1 MAVNSRQNNLF
12 AAEDWAVAYQAYSQV
27 DFQAYD
33 FDTIRNAMVEYI
45 KTNFPENFND
55 YTESSEFIAI
65 IELLAYLGQSI
76 AFRMDVN
83 TRENFLETAERR
95 DSVFKLARQLGYNPK
110 RNIPASGLMKIVS
123 VATSEPLTDSAGS
136 SINDKTISWNDSNNP
151 DSYEQFLTILNSAFG
166 NVNRFSKPVKTG
178 TVGGIITDRYDIN
191 TPTTSPLAYGFSVD
205 VNGIN
210 RKFEYVNADFED
222 AGVFSEKHPDPTNN
236 FSIVHRN
243 DGLGSLSKNTGFF
256 MLFKQGVLSE
266 TVYDFTT
273 PIENRVQDITTSN
286 INEHDVYLSEINV
299 NGTVL
304 TKWVK
309 VPNTVG
315 QTLMYNNKAKSTPLL
330 YAVQNLGT
338 GGIRLQFADG
348 NFANVPMGTYV
359 AQYRVSDNERF
370 TLQPDDVRSVVSVIP
385 YLTQDGK
392 TYNLTITARL
402 ENAVSNS
409 LPAETLAGIKE
420 RAPQAYYAQDRM
432 VTAQDYQVLPLAKS
446 TNIKKLKVTNKT
458 HAGHSRYIDITDPT
472 STFQTTTS
480 IAEDGALYE
489 EASNSSDSFIV
500 TTSNTTQD
508 FINTKFPKIIKNLKL
523 NDFIYS
529 TFRTKIKEVPA
540 FADMFD
546 ISLFGIKWNTLPR
559 KSDGVYGFMS
569 EIYTAGGGETD
580 VNNANSLF
588 KIIQPGYM
596 LKFYNPEDKTKYE
609 WVKVI
614 SIDNNGVRNSASS
627 TANGPVKL
635 NKKITNGWK
644 CDELIVI
651 LRKTLFALEESQ
663 LKAAMA
669 ARRTFGVRFMP
680 SDNRYYIIENNNL
693 SAVTEFSAASTG
705 STAGSGIDASWILKF
720 NYVNVDTLTY
730 RYDIEIRGTQFVFE
744 SLDDVR
750 FYNVNENRIQDNAT
764 GLAKYDSIE
773 LPTLNIKPSF
783 TEAFTWTDTDN
794 NIVGDKWYLDATG
807 SYFTNIP
814 LISRSVK
821 HYDVQVSVTSNFGL
835 YTNGVT
841 GSFVLPAQIE
851 LGTSDSTTDNGNVV
865 IVADTGV
872 IDSLPTITI
881 PFTNATFGG
890 NILDGS
896 GRIKY
901 RYNNV
906 DYTLATTDTAGL
918 SPAGASFL
926 LTESDAAAG
935 TGKITVDLNL
945 RHHYAVDDTS
955 RNNRSDVISVK
966 YVNDNSRLESPIV
979 YSAIGNFSYPDG
991 YTDPKK
997 VKVTPVNTASSD
1009 SPDNPIQFEQFVGSD
1024 DIIMFE
1030 NYEDFD
1036 GYTYTR
1042 PVKAGI
1048 LDLRKEAGVNF
1059 SGDMAYIA
1067 GNSIGD
1073 ATVDPR
1079 TGVTHATA
1087 DYEFFLV
1094 KNKDVVNLFN
1104 NQFGKNETTNGLH
1117 NKKIYAKDT
1126 GKVFIL
1132 TKSSTNLASVS
1143 NYESSG
1149 HFAKNG
1155 RSFTQNTKSQRQN
1168 GVIFKWTHVAD
1179 NSMRIDPSVSNV
1191 HEFFVLTSTY
1201 WEDMQAYLKVPGT
1214 AFPTE
1219 PSSSELENEFAI
1231 LQDYKSA
1238 SDQLVFK
1245 SGRFK
1250 LIFGTDATDELQA
1263 KFKVVRLPG
1272 TSLSDNEI
1280 KTKVVAAINR
1290 YFDVDNWDFGDTFY
1304 FTELSSYIHQQVGNA
1319 IGSIVIVPTKASGV
1333 FGDLFQVKADPD
1345 ELFLSTAGID
1355 EIDVVDKL
1363 THGNIKPNKTSTG
1376 LLTTYNG
1383 VESSVGPYAI
1393 NGYYPL
1399 YASAEAANF
1408 AGDGTSMTHTF
1419 FGQVFYMPNGVTYYH
1434 GTYVLDQSVANTTL
1448 GNTITLNNSVGNSG
1462 SSTDNSGY

>member
-123 VATSEPLTDSAGS
+123 VATSEPLTDSSGS
-136 SINDKTISWNDSNNP
+136 SINDKTVSWNDSNNP

-178 TVGGIITDRYDIN
+178 TVGGIMTDRYDIN
-191 TPTTSPLAYGFSVD
+191 TPISSTLAYSFSVK

-210 RKFEYVNADFED
+210 RSFEFVNVDFED
-222 AGVFSEKHPDPTNN
+222 SGVFSEKHPDPTNN
-236 FSIVHRN
+236 FSILHRN

-256 MLFKQGVLSE
+256 MLFKQGILSS
-266 TVYDFTT
+266 TTYDFTN
-273 PIENRVQDITTSN
+273 PIENRQQDIGANN
-286 INEHDVYLSEINV
+286 INEHDVYLSEIDNT
-299 NGTVL
+299 GSVL
-304 TKWVK
+304 SKWVK

-315 QTLMYNNKAKSTPLL
+315 QTLMYNTKAKNTPLL

-348 NFANVPMGTYV
+348 NFANVPMGSFV
-359 AQYRVSDNERF
+359 AHYRVSDNERF
-370 TLQPDDVRSVVSVIP
+370 VLQPDDVRNVVIVIP

-392 TYNLTITARL
+392 SYSLTVTLRL
-402 ENAVSNS
+402 ENAISNS

-489 EASNSSDSFIV
+489 EASNSSDSFII
-500 TTSNTTQD
+500 TTTNTTQD

-529 TFRTKIKEVPA
+529 TFRTKIKAVPA
-540 FADMFD
+540 YADMFD
-546 ISLFGIKWNTLPR
+546 ISLFGISWNTLPR
-559 KSDGVYGFMS
+559 KSNGDHGYMS
-569 EIYTAGGGETD
+569 EIYTAGGTETD
-580 VNNANSLF
+580 VNNSNTLF
-588 KIIQPGYM
+588 KILQPGYM
-596 LKFYNPEDKTKYE
+596 LKFYNPTDKTMYE
-609 WVKVI
+609 WAKVI
-614 SIDNNGVRNSASS
+614 SMDNNGVRNSASS

-669 ARRTFGVRFMP
+669 SRRTFGVRFMP

-693 SAVTEFSAASTG
+693 SAVTEFSAANTG
-705 STAGSGIDASWILKF
+705 STSGSGIDASWILKF

-744 SLDDVR
+744 SLEDVR
-750 FYNVNENRIQDNAT
+750 FYNVNQNRIQDNAT

-783 TEAFTWTDTDN
+783 TEAFSWVDTDSDLD
-794 NIVGDKWYLDATG
+794 GDRWYLSTTG
-807 SYFTNIP
+807 SYFTSIP
-814 LISRSVK
+814 LISRNVK

-835 YTNGVT
+835 YQNGVT
-841 GSFVLPAQIE
+841 GSFVLPTELE
-851 LGTSDSTTDNGNVV
+851 LGTSATTTDNGNVV

-872 IDSLPTITI
+872 VNSLPTITI
-881 PFTNATFGG
+881 PFSNTTFGG

-901 RYNNV
+901 RYNNA

-918 SPAGASFL
+918 SPAGDTFL
-926 LTESDAAAG
+926 LLESNTTTQ
-935 TGKITVDLNL
+935 TGKIKVNLNT
-945 RHHYAVDDTS
+945 RHHYAVDNTT
-955 RNNRSDVISVK
+955 RNNRSDAIAIK
-966 YVNDNSRLESPIV
+966 YVNDNSRLEAPIV

-1009 SPDNPIQFEQFVGSD
+1009 SPDNPIQFEQFVGTD
-1024 DIIMFE
+1024 DIILFE

-1048 LDLRKEAGVNF
+1048 LDLRKEYSVNF
-1059 SGDMAYIA
+1059 SADMAYIA
-1067 GNSIGD
+1067 GASIGD
-1073 ATVDPR
+1073 ASVEPR
-1079 TGVTHATA
+1079 TGVTYATA
-1087 DYEFFLV
+1087 DYDYFLV
-1094 KNKDVVNLFN
+1094 RNKTVVNLFN
-1104 NQFGKNETTNGLH
+1104 NTNGLLSAGGLH
-1117 NKKIYAKDT
+1117 NKKVYAKDT

-1132 TKSSTNLASVS
+1132 TKSSTDLSRVS
-1143 NYESSG
+1143 NYESSN
-1149 HFAKNG
+1149 HFARKG

-1191 HEFFVLTSTY
+1191 HEFFVLTATY
-1201 WEDMQAYLKVPGT
+1201 WADMQAYIKVPGT
-1214 AFPTE
+1214 SFPTA
-1219 PSSSELENEFAI
+1219 PTSSELENEFAI

-1290 YFDVDNWDFGDTFY
+1290 YFDIDNWDFGDTFY

-1383 VESSVGPYAI
+1383 VNSSTGPYAI
-1393 NGYYPL
+1393 SGYYPL
-1399 YASAEAANF
+1399 YATAEAANF

-1419 FGQVFYMPNGVTYYH
+1419 FGQIFYMPNGVTYYH

>member
-27 DFQAYD
+27 DLQAYD
-33 FDTIRNAMVEYI
+33 FDTIRNAMGDYI

-55 YTESSEFIAI
+55 YIESSEFIAI

-110 RNIPASGLMKIVS
+110 RNIAASGLMKIVS
-123 VATSEPLTDSAGS
+123 VSTSEPLTDSSGT

-151 DSYEQFLTILNSAFG
+151 DSYEQFLTVLNSAFG

-191 TPTTSPLAYGFSVD
+191 TPINSPLAYSFD
-205 VNGIN
+205 VNVNGVS
-210 RKFEYVNADFED
+210 RAFEFVNVDYED
-222 AGVFSEKHPDPTNN
+222 AGVFLEKHPDSTNN

-243 DGLGSLSKNTGFF
+243 DGLGSLSRNTGFF
-256 MLFKQGVLSE
+256 MMFKQGILSFAD
-266 TVYDFTT
+266 YNYSN
-273 PIENRVQDITTSN
+273 PIENRQQAIAINN
-286 INEHDVYLSEINV
+286 INETDVYLSEIDNL
-299 NGTVL
+299 NKVL
-304 TKWVK
+304 AKWVK

-315 QTLMYNNKAKSTPLL
+315 QTLMYNTKAKNTPLL
-330 YAVQNLGT
+330 YAVQNLGQ
-338 GGIRLQFADG
+338 GGINLQFADG
-348 NFANVPMGTYV
+348 NFATVPLGNFR
-359 AQYRVSDNERF
+359 AHYRVSDNERF
-370 TLQPDDVRSVVSVIP
+370 VLQPDDVRNIVTTIP

-392 TYNLTITARL
+392 AYSLTVTSKL
-402 ENAVSNS
+402 EGKVSNS

-500 TTSNTTQD
+500 TTTNTTQD
-508 FINTKFPKIIKNLKL
+508 FINTKFPSIIKNLKL

-529 TFRTKIKEVPA
+529 TFRTKVKEVPA
-540 FADMFD
+540 YVGMFD
-546 ISLFGIKWNTLPR
+546 ISLFGIAWNTLPR
-559 KSDGVYGFMS
+559 KSTGEYGYMS
-569 EIYTAGGGETD
+569 EIYTSSGSPTD
-580 VNNANSLF
+580 VNISNTLF

-596 LKFYNPEDKTKYE
+596 LKFYNPLDKTKFE

-614 SIDNNGVRNSASS
+614 SVDNNGVRNSASS
-627 TANGPVKL
+627 TTNGPVKL
-635 NKKITNGWK
+635 NKKVTNGWK

-651 LRKTLFALEESQ
+651 LRKTLFALEEAQ

-669 ARRTFGVRFMP
+669 SRRTFGVRFMP
-680 SDNRYYIIENNNL
+680 SDNRYYIVENNNL
-693 SAVTEFSAASTG
+693 SSDVDFSASNTG
-705 STAGSGIDASWILKF
+705 DTSGTGVDASWVLKF

-730 RYDIEIRGTQFVFE
+730 KYDIEIRGTQFVFE
-744 SLDDVR
+744 SLEDVR
-750 FYNVNENRIQDNAT
+750 FYNVNENRLQDNAT

-783 TEAFTWTDTDN
+783 TEGFTWVDTGTD
-794 NIVGDKWYLDATG
+794 IIGDKWYLSTTG
-807 SYFTNIP
+807 SYFANLP
-814 LISRSVK
+814 LISRNVK
-821 HYDVQVSVTSNFGL
+821 HYDVEVSVTSNFGL

-841 GSFVLPAQIE
+841 GSFALPTEIE
-851 LGTSDSTTDNGNVV
+851 LGTSKETTDNGNVV

-872 IDSLPTITI
+872 VDSLPIITI
-881 PFTNATFGG
+881 PFSNTTFGS

-896 GRIKY
+896 GDIKY
-901 RYNNV
+901 RYNNA
-906 DYTLATTDTAGL
+906 DYTLSTTDTAGL
-918 SPAGASFL
+918 APAGVNFL
-926 LTESDAAAG
+926 LLDSNVTTQ
-935 TGKITVDLNL
+935 TGNIKVNLNA
-945 RHHYAVDDTS
+945 RHHYAVDNTT
-955 RNNRSDVISVK
+955 RNNRSDLISIQ
-966 YVNDNSRLESPIV
+966 YVNDNSRLEAPLV

-1024 DIIMFE
+1024 DIVIFE

-1048 LDLRKEAGVNF
+1048 LDLRKETGVNF
-1059 SGDMAYIA
+1059 NGDYTFIA
-1067 GNSIGD
+1067 GDSIGD
-1073 ATVDPR
+1073 ATAK
-1079 TGVTHATA
+1079 TGVTYATA
-1087 DYEFFLV
+1087 DYDYFLV
-1094 KNKDVVNLFN
+1094 KTKAVVNLFN
-1104 NQFGKNETTNGLH
+1104 NTSGKLH

-1132 TKSSTNLASVS
+1132 TKSSTDLDRVS
-1143 NYESSG
+1143 NYESSS
-1149 HFAKNG
+1149 HFAKKG

-1201 WEDMQAYLKVPGT
+1201 WAEMQSYIKVPGT
-1214 AFPTE
+1214 SFPTA
-1219 PSSSELENEFAI
+1219 PTSSELENEFAI
-1231 LQDYKSA
+1231 LESYKSA

-1250 LIFGTDATDELQA
+1250 LIFGADAIDELQA

-1333 FGDLFQVKADPD
+1333 FGDLFQVKADSD

-1383 VESSVGPYAI
+1383 VDSSTGPYAI

-1399 YASAEAANF
+1399 YATTEAANF
-1408 AGDGTSMTHTF
+1408 AGDGTNMTHTF
-1419 FGQVFYMPNGVTYYH
+1419 FGQTFYMPNGVTYYH
-1434 GTYVLDQSVANTTL
+1434 GTYVLDQSLADTTL
-1448 GNTITLNNSVGNSG
+1448 GNTITLNSSVGNSS

>member
-1 MAVNSRQNNLF
+1 
-12 AAEDWAVAYQAYSQV
+12 
-27 DFQAYD
+27 
-33 FDTIRNAMVEYI
+33 
-45 KTNFPENFND
+45 
-55 YTESSEFIAI
+55 
-65 IELLAYLGQSI
+65 
-76 AFRMDVN
+76 
-83 TRENFLETAERR
+83 
-95 DSVFKLARQLGYNPK
+95 
-110 RNIPASGLMKIVS
+110 
-123 VATSEPLTDSAGS
+123 
-136 SINDKTISWNDSNNP
+136 
-151 DSYEQFLTILNSAFG
+151 
-166 NVNRFSKPVKTG
+166 
-178 TVGGIITDRYDIN
+178 
-191 TPTTSPLAYGFSVD
+191 
-205 VNGIN
+205 
-210 RKFEYVNADFED
+210 
-222 AGVFSEKHPDPTNN
+222 
-236 FSIVHRN
+236 
-243 DGLGSLSKNTGFF
+243 
-256 MLFKQGVLSE
+256 
-266 TVYDFTT
+266 
-273 PIENRVQDITTSN
+273 
-286 INEHDVYLSEINV
+286 
-299 NGTVL
+299 
-304 TKWVK
+304 
-309 VPNTVG
+309 
-315 QTLMYNNKAKSTPLL
+315 
-330 YAVQNLGT
+330 
-338 GGIRLQFADG
+338 
-348 NFANVPMGTYV
+348 
-359 AQYRVSDNERF
+359 
-370 TLQPDDVRSVVSVIP
+370 
-385 YLTQDGK
+385 
-392 TYNLTITARL
+392 
-402 ENAVSNS
+402 
-409 LPAETLAGIKE
+409 
-420 RAPQAYYAQDRM
+420 
-432 VTAQDYQVLPLAKS
+432 
-446 TNIKKLKVTNKT
+446 
-458 HAGHSRYIDITDPT
+458 
-472 STFQTTTS
+472 
-480 IAEDGALYE
+480 
-489 EASNSSDSFIV
+489 
-500 TTSNTTQD
+500 
-508 FINTKFPKIIKNLKL
+508 
-523 NDFIYS
+523 
-529 TFRTKIKEVPA
+529 
-540 FADMFD
+540 
-546 ISLFGIKWNTLPR
+546 
-559 KSDGVYGFMS
+559 
-569 EIYTAGGGETD
+569 
-580 VNNANSLF
+580 
-588 KIIQPGYM
+588 
-596 LKFYNPEDKTKYE
+596 
-609 WVKVI
+609 
-614 SIDNNGVRNSASS
+614 
-627 TANGPVKL
+627 
-635 NKKITNGWK
+635 
-644 CDELIVI
+644 
-651 LRKTLFALEESQ
+651 
-663 LKAAMA
+663 
-669 ARRTFGVRFMP
+669 
-680 SDNRYYIIENNNL
+680 
-693 SAVTEFSAASTG
+693 
-705 STAGSGIDASWILKF
+705 
-720 NYVNVDTLTY
+720 
-730 RYDIEIRGTQFVFE
+730 
-744 SLDDVR
+744 
-750 FYNVNENRIQDNAT
+750 
-764 GLAKYDSIE
+764 
-773 LPTLNIKPSF
+773 
-783 TEAFTWTDTDN
+783 
-794 NIVGDKWYLDATG
+794 
-807 SYFTNIP
+807 
-814 LISRSVK
+814 
-821 HYDVQVSVTSNFGL
+821 
-835 YTNGVT
+835 
-841 GSFVLPAQIE
+841 
-851 LGTSDSTTDNGNVV
+851 VV

-918 SPAGASFL
+918 SPAGVSFL
-926 LTESDAAAG
+926 LTESNAAVG

-945 RHHYAVDDTS
+945 RNHYAVDDTS

-1067 GNSIGD
+1067 GDSIGD

-1104 NQFGKNETTNGLH
+1104 NQYGKNDTTNGLH

>member
-27 DFQAYD
+27 DLQAYD
-33 FDTIRNAMVEYI
+33 FDTIRNAMVNYI

-55 YTESSEFIAI
+55 YIESSEFVAI

-110 RNIPASGLMKIVS
+110 RNIAASGLMKIVS
-123 VATSEPLTDSAGS
+123 VSTSEPLTDSTGS

-191 TPTTSPLAYGFSVD
+191 TPITSPLAYSFNVN
-205 VNGIN
+205 VNGIS
-210 RKFEYVNADFED
+210 RVFEFVNVDYED
-222 AGVFSEKHPDPTNN
+222 AGVFSEKHPDSTNN

-256 MLFKQGVLSE
+256 MMFKQGTLSS
-266 TVYDFTT
+266 VDYDYST
-273 PIENRVQDITTSN
+273 PIENRQQVIAVDN
-286 INEHDVYLSEINV
+286 INESDVYLSEIDSLNK
-299 NGTVL
+299 VL
-304 TKWVK
+304 AKWTK

-315 QTLMYNNKAKSTPLL
+315 QTLMYNTKAKSTPLL
-330 YAVQNLGT
+330 YAVQNLGQ
-338 GGIRLQFADG
+338 GGVNLQFADG
-348 NFANVPMGTYV
+348 NFATVPLGTFR
-359 AQYRVSDNERF
+359 AHYRVSDNERF
-370 TLQPDDVRSVVSVIP
+370 VLQPDDVRNIVTTIP
-385 YLTQDGK
+385 YLTQDGEA
-392 TYNLTITARL
+392 YQLTITSKL
-402 ENAVSNS
+402 EGQVSNS

-500 TTSNTTQD
+500 TTTNTTQD
-508 FINTKFPKIIKNLKL
+508 FINTKFPSIIKNLKL

-529 TFRTKIKEVPA
+529 TFRTKVKEIPA
-540 FADMFD
+540 YADMFD
-546 ISLFGIKWNTLPR
+546 ISLFGIVWNTLPR
-559 KSDGVYGFMS
+559 KSTGEYGYMS
-569 EIYTAGGGETD
+569 EIYTASGTPTD
-580 VNNANSLF
+580 VNISNTLF

-596 LKFYNPEDKTKYE
+596 LKFYNPLDKTKFE

-614 SIDNNGVRNSASS
+614 SVDNNGVRNSASS
-627 TANGPVKL
+627 TINGPVKL

-663 LKAAMA
+663 LKAAME

-693 SAVTEFSAASTG
+693 SSEVDFSASNTG
-705 STAGSGIDASWILKF
+705 DTSGTGVDASWVLKF
-720 NYVNVDTLTY
+720 SYANVDTLTY

-744 SLDDVR
+744 SLEDVR
-750 FYNVNENRIQDNAT
+750 FYNVNENRLQDNAT

-783 TEAFTWTDTDN
+783 TEGFTWVDTDTD
-794 NIVGDKWYLDATG
+794 IIGDKWYLGTTG
-807 SYFTNIP
+807 SYFDNIP
-814 LISRSVK
+814 LISRNVK

-841 GSFVLPAQIE
+841 GSFALPTEIE
-851 LGTSDSTTDNGNVV
+851 LGTSKTTTDNGNVV

-872 IDSLPTITI
+872 VDSLPIITI
-881 PFTNATFGG
+881 PFSNTTFGS

-896 GRIKY
+896 GDIRY
-901 RYNNV
+901 RYNNA
-906 DYTLATTDTAGL
+906 DYTLSTTDTAGL
-918 SPAGASFL
+918 APAGVNFL
-926 LTESDAAAG
+926 LLDSNVTTQ
-935 TGKITVDLNL
+935 TGNIKVNL
-945 RHHYAVDDTS
+945 QSRHHYGIDNTT
-955 RNNRSDVISVK
+955 RNNRSDLISIK
-966 YVNDNSRLESPIV
+966 YVNDNSRLDTPLV

-1024 DIIMFE
+1024 DIILFE

-1036 GYTYTR
+1036 SYTYTR
-1042 PVKAGI
+1042 PIKAGI

-1059 SGDMAYIA
+1059 SADFSYIA
-1067 GNSIGD
+1067 GSSIGD
-1073 ATVDPR
+1073 ATVEPR

-1087 DYEFFLV
+1087 DYEYFLV
-1094 KNKDVVNLFN
+1094 KTKAVVNQFN
-1104 NQFGKNETTNGLH
+1104 NTSGALH
-1117 NKKIYAKDT
+1117 NKKIYDKDT

-1132 TKSSTNLASVS
+1132 TKSSTDLTRVS

-1149 HFAKNG
+1149 HFAKKG

-1168 GVIFKWTHVAD
+1168 SIIFKWTHVAD

-1191 HEFFVLTSTY
+1191 HEFFVLTSSY
-1201 WEDMQAYLKVPGT
+1201 WADMQSYIKVPGT
-1214 AFPTE
+1214 DFPIAPT
-1219 PSSSELENEFAI
+1219 SSELENEFAI
-1231 LQDYKSA
+1231 LQNYKSA

-1263 KFKVVRLPG
+1263 TFKVVRLPG

-1333 FGDLFQVKADPD
+1333 FGDLFQVKADSD
-1345 ELFLSTAGID
+1345 ELFVSTASID

-1376 LLTTYNG
+1376 LLTTYDG
-1383 VESSVGPYAI
+1383 VDSSVGPYAI

-1399 YASAEAANF
+1399 YATTEAANF
-1408 AGDGTSMTHTF
+1408 AGDGTNMTHIF
-1419 FGQVFYMPNGVTYYH
+1419 FGQTFYMPNGVTYYH
-1434 GTYVLDQSVANTTL
+1434 GTYVLDQSLADTTL
-1448 GNTITLNNSVGNSG
+1448 GNTITLNSSVGNSS